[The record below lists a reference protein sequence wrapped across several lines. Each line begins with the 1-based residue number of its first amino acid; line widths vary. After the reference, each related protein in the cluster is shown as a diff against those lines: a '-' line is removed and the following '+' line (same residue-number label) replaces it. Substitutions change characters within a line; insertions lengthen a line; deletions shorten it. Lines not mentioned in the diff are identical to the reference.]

1 MVIEIGRRRFIS
13 ALSGGA
19 FAWPLAARAQQ
30 PERIRRI
37 GWLSITPENDPVG
50 QARLAAFLRAFEDL
64 GWKEG
69 RNVRI
74 EYRWAGPDRAR
85 AKAYA
90 SELAGLG
97 LDVILA
103 EGSPT
108 VAALKQAT
116 ATTPIVFAVVGDP
129 VAQGIV
135 SSLAHPGEN
144 ITGFS
149 FIDYS
154 VVGKATGLLK
164 TMASDVKRVGFMFN
178 PESYPFYES
187 YLHSFQTDA
196 STLAVEVIPARV
208 RSDAEI
214 GETIAALTRSA
225 GGGLVVPPDPYT
237 TNHRETIVK
246 LALQSRLPAIS
257 FFRAFVLAG
266 GLTCYGPDDVDVVR
280 RSAGY
285 VDRILK
291 GEKPGDLPV
300 QAPTKFQFVINLKT
314 AKSLGL
320 TVPTSLLATA
330 DEVIE

>member
-1 MVIEIGRRRFIS
+1 MTIDRRRFIS
-13 ALSGGA
+13 ALSGSA
-19 FAWPLAARAQQ
+19 FALPLGARAQQ
-30 PERIRRI
+30 PEAVRQI
-37 GWLSITPENDPVG
+37 GWLSVTPENDPVG

-64 GWKEG
+64 GWKDG

-90 SELAGLG
+90 LELAGLG

-103 EGSPT
+103 EGSPV

-116 ATTPIVFAVVGDP
+116 TKTPIVFAIVADP

-154 VVGKATGLLK
+154 VVGKAVGLLK
-164 TMASDVKRVGFMFN
+164 TMAPDVKRVGFMFN

-187 YLHSFQTDA
+187 YLRSFQADA
-196 STLAVEVIPARV
+196 STLAVEVIAARV

-214 GETIAALTRSA
+214 GEAIAGLAQNA
-225 GGGLVVPPDPYT
+225 GGGLVMPPDPYT
-237 TNHRETIVK
+237 TSHRETIVK
-246 LALQSRLPAIS
+246 LALQSRLPATS
-257 FFRAFVLAG
+257 GFRAFVLAG
-266 GLTCYGPDDVDVVR
+266 GLMCYGPDDVDIVR
-280 RSAGY
+280 RSAAY

-300 QAPTKFQFVINLKT
+300 QAPTKFQFVINIKT
-314 AKSLGL
+314 AKALGL

>member
-1 MVIEIGRRRFIS
+1 M
-13 ALSGGA
+13 
-19 FAWPLAARAQQ
+19 
-30 PERIRRI
+30 
-37 GWLSITPENDPVG
+37 
-50 QARLAAFLRAFEDL
+50 
-64 GWKEG
+64 
-69 RNVRI
+69 
-74 EYRWAGPDRAR
+74 
-85 AKAYA
+85 
-90 SELAGLG
+90 
-97 LDVILA
+97 
-103 EGSPT
+103 
-108 VAALKQAT
+108 
-116 ATTPIVFAVVGDP
+116 
-129 VAQGIV
+129 
-135 SSLAHPGEN
+135 
-144 ITGFS
+144 
-149 FIDYS
+149 
-154 VVGKATGLLK
+154 
-164 TMASDVKRVGFMFN
+164 
-178 PESYPFYES
+178 
-187 YLHSFQTDA
+187 
-196 STLAVEVIPARV
+196 